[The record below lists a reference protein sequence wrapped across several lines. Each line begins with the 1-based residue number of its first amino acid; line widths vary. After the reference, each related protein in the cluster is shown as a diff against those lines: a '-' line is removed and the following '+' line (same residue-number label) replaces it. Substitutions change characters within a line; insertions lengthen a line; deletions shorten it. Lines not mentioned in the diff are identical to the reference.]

1 MSLRTKPTPMAFNG
15 RAEYNPTRQHVATIL
30 RTWRAAIK
38 EFPGR
43 CFIKRGVG
51 AQATTYHF
59 IADVDLYEDDPDP
72 IAVPRAG
79 SRLDRKSVPIEMAF
93 EGAVPRGRYDTAR
106 ELRIWR
112 RNQHATKV
120 KALIHRM
127 RTADYT
133 YYEFI
138 DLHNCFTY
146 QPNPI
151 KVYRP
156 SRQRPKVL
164 TQRFV
169 PVQALEARNE
179 QVMAS
184 YQRSKAAQGLSYG
197 YSIVPGRMNDAQILA
212 LLQIKDTLRRVG
224 MGVMADGLGGVMFV
238 RREVGGELLATST
251 YV

>member
-15 RAEYNPTRQHVATIL
+15 RAEYNPTRQRVAITL

-51 AQATTYHF
+51 AQATTYQF
-59 IADVDLYEDDPDP
+59 IADVELYEDDPDP

-79 SRLDRKSVPIEMAF
+79 STLARKSVPIEMTF
-93 EGAVPRGRYDTAR
+93 EGARPRGRYDTAR

-112 RNQHATKV
+112 RNQHATKG

-127 RTADYT
+127 RTEDYT
-133 YYEFI
+133 YYEFV
-138 DLHNCFTY
+138 DLHKCFAY

-156 SRQRPKVL
+156 TRPIRPL
-164 TQRFV
+164 HV
-169 PVQALEARNE
+169 PAITPSNE
-179 QVMAS
+179 QMMAS
-184 YQRSKAAQGLSYG
+184 YQRIKAAQGVAYG
-197 YSIVPGRMNDAQILA
+197 YSLERGKINDAQVLA

-224 MGVMADGLGGVMFV
+224 MAISADGLGRVQFV
-238 RREVGGELLATST
+238 RREVGGETLAVSL